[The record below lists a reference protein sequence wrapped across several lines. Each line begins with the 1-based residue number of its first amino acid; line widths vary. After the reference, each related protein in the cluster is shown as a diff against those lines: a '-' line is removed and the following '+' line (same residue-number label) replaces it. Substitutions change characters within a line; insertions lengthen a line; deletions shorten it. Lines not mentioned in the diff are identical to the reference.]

1 MLTIWGRPNSI
12 NVQKVLWCAEE
23 LGLSFRHIEAGGEY
37 SALDEPDY
45 IAMNPNKLVPTIDD
59 KGFIL
64 WESNVI
70 VRYLAHAYGSGS
82 LCPTGAVGRF
92 DGERWMDWQATTLWP
107 VLRPVFIGLIRTP
120 AEKRDPNVQA
130 EAEAR
135 CAEKMAVLDA
145 LLSKRPFVGAD
156 RFTMADIPVGASAY
170 RWYALDIRRPKLPN
184 LERWY
189 GSLIERPA
197 FRQMVMQPLS

>member
-23 LGLSFRHIEAGGEY
+23 LGLSARRIEAGGEY
-37 SALDEPDY
+37 GALNEPNY
-45 IAMNPNKLVPTIDD
+45 IAMNPNRLVPTLDD
-59 KGFIL
+59 GGFVL

-70 VRYLAHAYGSGS
+70 VRYLAHKYGSGT
-82 LCPTGAVGRF
+82 LCPIGAVSRF

-107 VLRPVFIGLIRTP
+107 ALRPVFIGLIRTP
-120 AEKRDPNVQA
+120 PEKRDPEVQA

-135 CAEKMAVLDA
+135 CAEKIAVLDA
-145 LLSKRPFVGAD
+145 LLSKRPFVGGD
-156 RFTMADIPVGASAY
+156 NFTMADIPVGATAY
-170 RWYALDIRRPKLPN
+170 RWYALDIQHPKLTN

-189 GSLIERPA
+189 SGLTERAA
-197 FRQMVMQPLS
+197 FRKEVMLPLS